1 MSSKNKAKEQEV
13 SAEVEANEAVP
24 ESISLQDLQVLLQIV
39 DLASS
44 RGAFR
49 GAELTQVGAI
59 FDKLNSFLSFIAA
72 QQRAAQEQQAEEQ
85 SAESA
90 Q

>member
-1 MSSKNKAKEQEV
+1 MAKQKVKEMEEQT
-13 SAEVEANEAVP
+13 VETQENNVP

-49 GAELTQVGAI
+49 GPELTQVGAI
-59 FDKLNSFLSFIAA
+59 FDKLNSFLTFISQ
-72 QQRAAQEQQAEEQ
+72 QQREKAE
-85 SAESA
+85 AEAKASEGSVEE
-90 Q
+90 

>member
-1 MSSKNKAKEQEV
+1 MSEEQTSDTQV
-13 SAEVEANEAVP
+13 NSVP

-59 FDKLNSFLSFIAA
+59 FDKLNAFLSFIA
-72 QQRAAQEQQAEEQ
+72 EQQKTRDEEAAKQ
-85 SAESA
+85 AVEE
-90 Q
+90 